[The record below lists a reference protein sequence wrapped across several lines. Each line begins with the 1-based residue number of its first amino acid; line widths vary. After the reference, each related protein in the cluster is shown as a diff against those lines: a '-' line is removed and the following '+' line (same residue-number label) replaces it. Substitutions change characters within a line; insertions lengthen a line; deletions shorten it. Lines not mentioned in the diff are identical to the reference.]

1 MARWIKVGVDTPMK
15 PAIRDAA
22 RDCGCSRGDAFLAFF
37 RLYSWLDENTADGTI
52 YASRE
57 EVDGIAQLPG
67 FASSLE
73 MSGWLSFEGDLCTV
87 ANWDEHNGQ
96 NAKRRAQSARMMTQL
111 REERRRGWPQSNPP
125 PKMPTRP
132 KFRC

>member
-67 FASSLE
+67 FAVSLE
-73 MSGWLSFEGDLCTV
+73 MSGWLSFRGDLCTV
-87 ANWDEHNGQ
+87 VNWDEHNGQ

-111 REERRRGWPQSNPP
+111 REERRRGWPQVSPP

-132 KFRC
+132 KFGC